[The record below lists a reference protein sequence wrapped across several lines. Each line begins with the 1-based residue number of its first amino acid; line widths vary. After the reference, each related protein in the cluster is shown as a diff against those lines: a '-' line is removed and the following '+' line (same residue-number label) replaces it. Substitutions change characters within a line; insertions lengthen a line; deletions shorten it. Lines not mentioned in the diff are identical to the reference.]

1 MTLGV
6 VQLRVLVYRL
16 NDECALHNFPAFFSN
31 PFPPLLMQMQRQREE
46 AKERGKLEAE
56 LGKIRNLMEE
66 KGHSHASAFEKRAR
80 QRAKPDQAAGLQK
93 KRRI

>member
-1 MTLGV
+1 
-6 VQLRVLVYRL
+6 
-16 NDECALHNFPAFFSN
+16 
-31 PFPPLLMQMQRQREE
+31 MQMQRQREE

-80 QRAKPDQAAGLQK
+80 QRAKPDQPAGLQK